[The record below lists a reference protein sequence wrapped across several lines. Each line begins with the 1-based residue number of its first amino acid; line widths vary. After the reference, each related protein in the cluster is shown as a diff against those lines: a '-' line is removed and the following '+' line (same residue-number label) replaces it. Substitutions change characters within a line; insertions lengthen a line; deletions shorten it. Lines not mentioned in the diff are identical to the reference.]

1 MNAIGSYPVDR
12 AAEAMGYKNTPSFGD
27 RYHEIVDPT
36 MEAINEYHEDKPVEA
51 AGLELGAGVFNPAN
65 KVGVGFI
72 KNGTSF
78 ANTTLRSGVV
88 GSGIGGV
95 AGAMNAERVEDVV
108 PNAFGGSLSGA
119 AIGSALPLAT
129 GIAGKMTRPLFATK
143 KAPITIP
150 AKEQLK
156 AIKPQSKY
164 NPNKKLTREEAD
176 ALLRDRT
183 AIQKLG
189 IYNDELSYND
199 NAIDKRLGI
208 QHLLGETRNP
218 YIRTLNNTINK
229 PDVKFTWDG
238 REFNAKMYENG
249 DTGKN
254 FMDWI
259 ITEDGKLLID
269 GYPEEHI
276 SFFETIKDEESQ
288 ITFPYVV
295 EEGKYFV
302 MNDYRLEKNDSQN
315 ASIFL
320 DGKEIGNLPSGK
332 REIGMVFQGGAL
344 FDNLRVVDNV
354 AYGLVSRGEKKK
366 VAREKASAFLKRF
379 GLEGFEKRFPDT
391 LSGGEAQRVSLA
403 RTLIL
408 RPKIVL
414 FDEPLSA
421 LDAPLR
427 KKLAVEILA
436 LKNEFGFSGI
446 LVTHDIEEAR
456 FLCSRVLLMKN
467 GKIAW
472 EGNASDFGI
481 EKYET

>member
-1 MNAIGSYPVDR
+1 MDEFFFA
-12 AAEAMGYKNTPSFGD
+12 KNIQKTFGEM
-27 RYHEIVDPT
+27 EISASISCQKG
-36 MEAINEYHEDKPVEA
+36 EI
-51 AGLELGAGVFNPAN
+51 L
-65 KVGVGFI
+65 
-72 KNGTSF
+72 
-78 ANTTLRSGVV
+78 GVV
-88 GSGIGGV
+88 GASG
-95 AGAMNAERVEDVV
+95 
-108 PNAFGGSLSGA
+108 SGKST
-119 AIGSALPLAT
+119 ILRI
-129 GIAGKMTRPLFATK
+129 IAG
-143 KAPITIP
+143 
-150 AKEQLK
+150 
-156 AIKPQSKY
+156 
-164 NPNKKLTREEAD
+164 
-176 ALLRDRT
+176 
-183 AIQKLG
+183 
-189 IYNDELSYND
+189 
-199 NAIDKRLGI
+199 
-208 QHLLGETRNP
+208 
-218 YIRTLNNTINK
+218 
-229 PDVKFTWDG
+229 
-238 REFNAKMYENG
+238 
-249 DTGKN
+249 
-254 FMDWI
+254 
-259 ITEDGKLLID
+259 
-269 GYPEEHI
+269 
-276 SFFETIKDEESQ
+276 
-288 ITFPYVV
+288 
-295 EEGKYFV
+295 
-302 MNDYRLEKNDSQN
+302 LEKNDSQN